1 MSSNGTAPAETLPV
15 LDIPIDRAFIVAGA
29 IASQDFEDVHHDP
42 DAAIR
47 RGAPDIFI
55 SINSS
60 NGVVGRYVTDWAGPA
75 ARLRSVSLRLGMP
88 LHPGDVLHL
97 TGEVISGN
105 SDGDADGDTAGDAA
119 ATTVKVTG
127 SHARGMHVTATVKLT
142 RQEAAA

>member
-1 MSSNGTAPAETLPV
+1 MSTNGFAPGDQLPV

-42 DAAIR
+42 DAAIS

-55 SINSS
+55 SINTS

-97 TGEVISGN
+97 TGEVL
-105 SDGDADGDTAGDAA
+105 AGDGAG
-119 ATTVKVTG
+119 TIVKVTG
-127 SHARGMHVTATVKLT
+127 SHARGTHVTATVGVEL
-142 RQEAAA
+142 QPEIAA

>member
-55 SINSS
+55 SINPS

-97 TGEVISGN
+97 TGEVIAS
-105 SDGDADGDTAGDAA
+105 DAA
-119 ATTVKVTG
+119 GTTVKVTG
-127 SHARGMHVTATVKLT
+127 AHARGMHVTATVKLT

>member
-97 TGEVISGN
+97 TGEVIAS
-105 SDGDADGDTAGDAA
+105 DAA
-119 ATTVKVTG
+119 GTTVKVTG